1 MKGLRTD
8 PPVTTLLP
16 PLAVLPPTKNPIPDG
31 NVYSMGCAGP
41 TPPRR
46 IRHC

>member
-8 PPVTTLLP
+8 PPVTTLLS
-16 PLAVLPPTKNPIPDG
+16 PLVVLPPTQDPIPDG
-31 NVYSMGCAGP
+31 NVDSMGCAGP
-41 TPPRR
+41 FPRR